1 MQWVQFLCVCDSSES
16 KLKPLVL
23 CVLWREV
30 KSGKCSTL
38 QRVKCIQIDL
48 IFGWCA
54 YVCSCVRVYLQPVLF
69 VCVCVCERR
78 RQWMSQTRILNGAGF
93 LFVSQHLNIIF
104 LWLHK
109 MKRNTKKKT
118 QKKNICTCNHE
129 KTEREREKEGQRK
142 VLRGQ
147 QRREG
152 NRPTGITNFNPCS

>member
-1 MQWVQFLCVCDSSES
+1 
-16 KLKPLVL
+16 
-23 CVLWREV
+23 
-30 KSGKCSTL
+30 
-38 QRVKCIQIDL
+38 
-48 IFGWCA
+48 
-54 YVCSCVRVYLQPVLF
+54 
-69 VCVCVCERR
+69 
-78 RQWMSQTRILNGAGF
+78 MSQTRILNGAGF

-118 QKKNICTCNHE
+118 QKKTICTCNHE

-152 NRPTGITNFNPCS
+152 NRPTGITNFNPCSQRGEKHKHKQVGAERTRCEIGKGRRDQRRGGGDGEEKRINDKQIQLNEHFENSSVYQQQSCFLKVPAVY